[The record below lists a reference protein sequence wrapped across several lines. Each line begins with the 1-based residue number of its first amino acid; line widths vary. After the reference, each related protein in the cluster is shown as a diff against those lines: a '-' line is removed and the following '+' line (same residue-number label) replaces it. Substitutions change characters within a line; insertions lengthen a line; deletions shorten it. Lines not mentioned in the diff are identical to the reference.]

1 MREGLVRFS
10 HAVYIFFLLDG
21 GAFTVGGVEQ
31 FVGELVFHSLFGAAA
46 AIRQQ
51 PADGERGA
59 TVGIHFDRNL
69 IVRAT
74 DAAGLDFEQRLGIL
88 DGLLEQLD
96 SLVAALFLHL
106 LHGVVE
112 DALGGGLLAAPHHRV
127 HELGDQGGVVDGI
140 SCYFTLRYVAFSRH
154 YFFCSGAKP
163 QTFLRLRALGSVLGA
178 RLLAVGDAGGVER
191 AAHNVI
197 TDTRQVFHAAAA
209 DEHDGVLLQ
218 VVADAGDVSGDFNA
232 VGEANARDFAQR
244 RVRLLGGLRVD
255 AGTDTTLLRTF
266 LQGGRGRLVVRRGPS
281 LFHQL
286 IECWHS

>member
-163 QTFLRLRALGSVLGA
+163 QTFFTPSGAWLRTWSATACGWRRRWCRAC
-178 RLLAVGDAGGVER
+178 R
-191 AAHNVI
+191 
-197 TDTRQVFHAAAA
+197 
-209 DEHDGVLLQ
+209 
-218 VVADAGDVSGDFNA
+218 
-232 VGEANARDFAQR
+232 AQR
-244 RVRLLGGLRVD
+244 DNGHPAGLS
-255 AGTDTTLLRTF
+255 
-266 LQGGRGRLVVRRGPS
+266 RGRRG
-281 LFHQL
+281 
-286 IECWHS
+286 